1 MKAHRGVLM
10 LAGLA
15 ALTACG
21 VPIQSG
27 AHFTQ
32 SWAPDRHMTFA
43 WRDEVDRVVGDS
55 RLLGNEVFHRALHE
69 AVEWELS
76 LRGIRYTENDPDILV
91 HHHLTLADHVFET
104 EVVDDYGEP
113 VVETSVYEAGSLVVH
128 LVDARNHDDLWVAW
142 GQANVEPAFT
152 SPDSMKQWV
161 YAMVHEMFEDWPVPA
176 R

>member
-1 MKAHRGVLM
+1 MKAHRGVL
-10 LAGLA
+10 LAAGL
-15 ALTACG
+15 LVLSACG

-32 SWAPDRHMTFA
+32 SWAADRHTTFA
-43 WRDEVDRVVGDS
+43 WRDEIDRVAGDS
-55 RLLGNEVFHRALHE
+55 RLLGNQVFHRALHE
-69 AVEWELS
+69 AVEWELA

-104 EVVDDYGEP
+104 EVLDDYGDP
-113 VVETSVYEAGSLVVH
+113 TIETSVYEAGSLVVH
-128 LVDARNHDDLWVAW
+128 LVDARSGDDLWIAW

-152 SPDSMKQWV
+152 GPDAMKHWV
-161 YAMVHEMFEDWPVPA
+161 YDIVENMFDDWPVPS